1 MHTLK
6 PCPFCGGQAE
16 LDSSVHFRA
25 IASGEIE
32 RAVSVYC
39 TDCTAEITIC
49 VPDVPDIQPD
59 QVAEMWNTRA
69 QKSEPQK

>member
-1 MHTLK
+1 MKTLK

-16 LDSSVHFRA
+16 LVSNMHFRA
-25 IASGEIE
+25 IVSGEIE
-32 RAVSVYC
+32 RAVSAYC

-59 QVAEMWNTRA
+59 QVAEMWNMR
-69 QKSEPQK
+69 SEKGRD